1 MRFHSVLNMPITIE
15 LCDFVQK
22 VVAVD
27 TITQGFLDNF
37 LLSFYTAKL
46 YCSIVCVA
54 LNVLVVL

>member
-1 MRFHSVLNMPITIE
+1 MPITIE

-22 VVAVD
+22 VVVAD